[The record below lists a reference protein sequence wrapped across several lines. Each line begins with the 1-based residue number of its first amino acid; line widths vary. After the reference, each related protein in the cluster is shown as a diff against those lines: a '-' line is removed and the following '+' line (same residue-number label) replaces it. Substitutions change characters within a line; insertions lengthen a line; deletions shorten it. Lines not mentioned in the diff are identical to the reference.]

1 MFGTLRAS
9 AQTNDDLGWES
20 AGVQYVLEHKED
32 LLRQRASVL
41 YQMMEEQKMGVR
53 HIATWGTSPYTDP
66 DGVSYL
72 TDIYLYS
79 KDLTEKGDRYYELT
93 IVLYTDKLDGWVVEE
108 TELWKSLDKKKPW
121 IESFLLKTEPAIIE
135 DVKIEEK
142 TMLFD

>member
-1 MFGTLRAS
+1 M
-9 AQTNDDLGWES
+9 
-20 AGVQYVLEHKED
+20 
-32 LLRQRASVL
+32 
-41 YQMMEEQKMGVR
+41 
-53 HIATWGTSPYTDP
+53 
-66 DGVSYL
+66 
-72 TDIYLYS
+72 YS
-79 KDLTEKGDRYYELT
+79 KDLTTLEKGDRYYELT